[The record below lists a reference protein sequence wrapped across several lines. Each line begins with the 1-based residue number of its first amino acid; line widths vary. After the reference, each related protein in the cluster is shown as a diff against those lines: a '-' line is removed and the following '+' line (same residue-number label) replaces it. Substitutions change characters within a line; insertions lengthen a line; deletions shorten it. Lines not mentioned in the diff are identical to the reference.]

1 MSEHILKAIVQL
13 FALLARIDGVKKS
26 ERNKIESLL
35 KRTIGESGVER
46 LVQDFDLYSGYQ
58 PHSSQ
63 EYNFAS
69 TEDILKTI
77 RQICIKI
84 KNEAGLAQ
92 RVSLISQII
101 QLVIADDEL
110 TSLENEAIELIARE
124 LNIAEE
130 ILENIKQFLLAKTLE
145 DFNNPNILI
154 IQESQS
160 LTPTECRYIKASKLS
175 GFIAVLHIR
184 NIKTL
189 YARYMGSDF
198 ILHNTAAV
206 ETGRIEAFPPGSN
219 FRGDKLEPIYYSDII
234 SAFKAETIDHKITF
248 VADEITYRFKKG
260 NYGLRGITISETEA
274 KLIGIMGASGSGKST
289 LINILNGNEKPTS
302 GSVQINSLDLH
313 QEPEKLE
320 GAIGYVPQDDL
331 LIEDLTVFQ
340 NLFYSAKLCFGDKS
354 DEEITRL
361 VDKTLYDLG
370 LQETKN
376 LKVGNVLNKTI
387 SGGQRKR
394 VNIGLELLREPLI
407 MFVDEPT
414 SGLSSHDSE
423 NIMDLLK
430 ELSLSGKLIFVV
442 IHQPSSEIFKMFDRL
457 LILDVGG
464 YPVYYGNP
472 VEAIDYFRNAIR
484 VIDKTNAVCLDCGN
498 VNTEQIFNIIESKIV
513 DEYGY
518 PTKERRY
525 SPQHWHRIY
534 QENNAVNTDVR
545 ANGKSMAALHIPGK
559 IRQAKIFIQRDFL
572 SKISNR
578 QYVLI
583 NLLEAPLLGFILS
596 FFIRFYPR
604 DGFVDSEYSFMDNVN
619 LPVYMFMAVIV
630 GLFIGLTVSAEEI
643 IKDKK
648 ILKREAFLHLSR
660 SSYLASKLVILFSL
674 SAIQALA
681 FVLIG
686 NAVLEVKG
694 MFFTYWAVFFSISC
708 FANVLGLNISSAFN
722 SVVTIYILIP
732 LLLIP
737 QLLLSGVM
745 VKYDELNPQFTS
757 RTRVPVIGELMAAK
771 WGYEALVVS
780 QFRDN
785 EYEKQFYQ
793 HDKVI
798 ATSDFKTVYYLPKL
812 MSKLD
817 HLMVNYGSDD
827 QDLISAMKS
836 DVKVLRHEIA
846 EELELVGADKFP
858 EFEQLSYEAFD
869 SAMYQHTKA
878 FFDSL
883 RKFYQLRHQNA
894 TKLKEA
900 LIKEITNSP
909 AKRKD
914 FERLRKQYT
923 NEQVSSIALNNKVS
937 HRIIEENDEL
947 IQKIYPV
954 YMDPDPHHFFDFTS
968 QMYQPQKYFAGFYI
982 NTLAFN
988 LLAIWC
994 MTLFLIVALYFE
1006 WLKKLVSKG

>member
-26 ERNKIESLL
+26 ERDKIADFL
-35 KRTIGESGVER
+35 KRTIGKSGIER
-46 LVQDFDLYSGYQ
+46 LLQDFDLYSGYQ
-58 PHSSQ
+58 PHQSQ
-63 EYNFAS
+63 EYNFA
-69 TEDILKTI
+69 TTDEILSEI
-77 RQICIKI
+77 RKICIKI
-84 KNEAGLAQ
+84 KDEATLAQ
-92 RVSLISQII
+92 RISLISQII
-101 QLVIADDEL
+101 QLVIADDEFS
-110 TSLENEAIELIARE
+110 TLEDEAIELIAKE
-124 LNIAEE
+124 LNIENNV
-130 ILENIKQFLLAKTLE
+130 LGNIKQFLLARDIAE
-145 DFNNPNILI
+145 FDSPNILI
-154 IQESQS
+154 ILEKDFT
-160 LTPTECRYIKASKLS
+160 LPPKCRYIKASKLS
-175 GFIAVLHIR
+175 GFIAVLHIK

-189 YARYMGSDF
+189 YTRYMGSDF

-206 ETGRIEAFPPGSN
+206 DPGRIETFPPGSN
-219 FRGDKLEPIYYSDII
+219 FRGDNLEPIYYSDMI
-234 SAFKAETIDHKITF
+234 SSFKAESIDHKITL

-260 NYGLRGITISETEA
+260 NYGLRGIDISETEG
-274 KLIGIMGASGSGKST
+274 KLVGIMGASGSGKST
-289 LINILNGNEKPTS
+289 LINILNGNETPTT
-302 GSVQINSLDLH
+302 GSVKINGLDLH
-313 QEPEKLE
+313 LEHEKLE
-320 GAIGYVPQDDL
+320 GIIGYVPQDDL

-340 NLFYSAKLCFGDKS
+340 NLFYSAKLCFKDKS
-354 DEEITRL
+354 DEEIEKL
-361 VDKTLYDLG
+361 VEKTLYDLG
-370 LQETKN
+370 LHETKN

-430 ELSLSGKLIFVV
+430 ELTLSGKLIFVV
-442 IHQPSSEIFKMFDRL
+442 IHQPSSEIFKMFDGL

-472 VEAIDYFRNAIR
+472 IEAINYFRNALRI
-484 VIDKTNAVCLDCGN
+484 IDKTNAVCLDCGN

-525 SPQHWHRIY
+525 SPEHWHQIY
-534 QENNAVNTDVR
+534 KENITVKKEVKTNKKTLASLN
-545 ANGKSMAALHIPGK
+545 IPGK
-559 IRQAKIFIQRDFL
+559 ISQARIFIKRDFL
-572 SKISNR
+572 SKVSNR

-583 NLLEAPLLGFILS
+583 NLLEAPALGFILS

-630 GLFIGLTVSAEEI
+630 GLFMGLTVSAEEI

-648 ILKREAFLHLSR
+648 ILKRERFLHLSR
-660 SSYLASKLVILFSL
+660 SSYLSSKLIILFGL
-674 SAIQALA
+674 SAIQAFA
-681 FVLIG
+681 FIAVG
-686 NAVLEVKG
+686 NAVLEIKG

-745 VKYDELNPQFTS
+745 VKYDELNPRFTS
-757 RTRVPVIGELMAAK
+757 RTRVPVVGEMMAAK
-771 WGYEALVVS
+771 WGYEALIVS

-785 EYEKQFYQ
+785 EYERLFYQ

-798 ATSDFKTVYYLPKL
+798 AGSDFKTVYYLPKL

-817 HLMVNYGSDD
+817 HLMVNYGSEDSEV
-827 QDLISAMKS
+827 IEAMKS
-836 DVKVLRHEIA
+836 DIEVLRHEII
-846 EELELVGADKFP
+846 EELELVGQDKFP
-858 EFEQLSYEAFD
+858 RLRDLTYEAFD
-869 SAMYQHTKA
+869 STMYSHTKE
-878 FFDSL
+878 FFNSL

-894 TKLKEA
+894 SKLKESI
-900 LIKEITNSP
+900 IKEMSNTP
-909 AKRKD
+909 AKRKQ
-914 FERLRKQYT
+914 FERLRKEYT

-954 YMDPDPHHFFDFTS
+954 YMDPDPHHFFDFTT
-968 QMYQPQKYFAGFYI
+968 QMYQPKKYFAGFYI
-982 NTLAFN
+982 DTLAFN
-988 LLAIWC
+988 LLAIWS
-994 MTLFLIVALYFE
+994 MTLFLIIALYFE
-1006 WLKKLVSKG
+1006 WLKKLVSKS